1 MALLTFIGAFI
12 GIAFALAIVSFVFT
26 SFSLDI
32 YALKPAFLFV
42 TFIGPLIG
50 VALTVLFGRVDTEA
64 YSIQGLMSDDPVLMM
79 LSFISISTA
88 LCVLIYIMRDSSYAS
103 IIAILCTFG
112 LLLGERASGNA
123 SVFRPALLAL
133 YTMCVLFVIFNG
145 NAYVDGFFAWFCDSV
160 LSAKLLMREEF
171 LTDDEK
177 DLLNKPVWDAKT
189 ILEFHHKEHRYSVV
203 ADNGFFSNKIDE
215 VNGNSTNGLLI
226 PSVFYD
232 GVTVTLLISSMV
244 LLLGTFFKHQSNQMY
259 TSNPD
264 FAMLLD
270 PDRRGEENLHRFLH
284 AMQLEAIDGTKI
296 PGANDKTFLKNIS
309 RDNTRHEQ
317 RRDLIQEAID
327 ELKPT
332 YENQEEHIPE
342 TTKRSVL

>member
-12 GIAFALAIVSFVFT
+12 GIAFALAIISFVFT

-42 TFIGPLIG
+42 TLIGPVIG
-50 VALTVLFGRVDTEA
+50 VAITVLFGRIDADA
-64 YSIQGLMSDDPVLMM
+64 YSIQGLMTDDPVLMM
-79 LSFISISTA
+79 MSFVAISTA

-103 IIAILCTFG
+103 VIAILCTFG

-123 SVFRPALLAL
+123 SVFRPVLLAL
-133 YTMCVLFVIFNG
+133 YTMCILFVTFNG
-145 NAYVDGFFAWFCDSV
+145 NAYVDGFFVWFCDSI
-160 LSAKLLMREEF
+160 LNAKLLMREEF
-171 LTDDEK
+171 LSDDEK

-215 VNGNSTNGLLI
+215 VNGISMNGLLI

-232 GVTVTLLISSMV
+232 GVTATLLISSMV
-244 LLLGTFFKHQSNQMY
+244 LLLATFFKHQSKEMY
-259 TSNPD
+259 TSIPD
-264 FAMLLD
+264 FAELFD
-270 PDRRGEENLHRFLH
+270 PDKRGEENLHRFLH
-284 AMQLEAIDGTKI
+284 AMQLEAIDGTRV
-296 PGANDKTFLKNIS
+296 PGANDKTFLRNIS
-309 RDNTRHEQ
+309 RDSTRQEQ

-327 ELKPT
+327 ALKPT
-332 YENQEEHIPE
+332 FETEKENINE
-342 TTKRSVL
+342 TAKISIL